1 MEQPINIL
9 LTFANECVSECICQR
24 MCVYIQRYVCY
35 KSSVLY
41 SLPILWSGVWVIYAW
56 TYGMEELAPL
66 SYTSL
71 VSKALFL
78 QRILVSIYQSLRH
91 HSCRTTP
98 WHHQLHW
105 LPGHSKIT
113 DFCLLCHSPLILEI
127 LFGNWSGAWIWGNQ
141 CQMLHMVLQSL

>member
-1 MEQPINIL
+1 MNVWVSIS
-9 LTFANECVSECICQR
+9 ASACVC
-24 MCVYIQRYVCY
+24 IQRYVCY

-78 QRILVSIYQSLRH
+78 QRILVSIYQSQLPHNPLTSPASLAPRPLKDHRFLFTLSKSPNIGDSFWQLKWSLDMRQSMANVAYCSPTALHQYRYNFLNLR
-91 HSCRTTP
+91 
-98 WHHQLHW
+98 
-105 LPGHSKIT
+105 
-113 DFCLLCHSPLILEI
+113 
-127 LFGNWSGAWIWGNQ
+127 
-141 CQMLHMVLQSL
+141 